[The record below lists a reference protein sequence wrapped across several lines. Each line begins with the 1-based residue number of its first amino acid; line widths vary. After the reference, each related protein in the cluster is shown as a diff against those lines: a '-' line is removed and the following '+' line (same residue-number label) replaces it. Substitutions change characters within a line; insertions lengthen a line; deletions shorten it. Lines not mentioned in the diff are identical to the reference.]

1 MTIDSRNMR
10 RVSQTLIQPGLF
22 CTTESRGQPV
32 KTRIM
37 LLAVVL
43 GSVVFA
49 LIAAHAGPWPPI

>member
-1 MTIDSRNMR
+1 
-10 RVSQTLIQPGLF
+10 
-22 CTTESRGQPV
+22 V

-49 LIAAHAGPWPPI
+49 LVFADGGPWPGFI

>member
-1 MTIDSRNMR
+1 MDYNTR
-10 RVSQTLIQPGLF
+10 RPAGLF
-22 CTTESRGQPV
+22 CATEPKGQSV

-49 LIAAHAGPWPPI
+49 LVFADGGPWPGFI